1 MKKIL
6 CAFMLLLCFG
16 STLWI
21 EQATAKTVSFTI
33 RNNNDWDAFRAE
45 VKKARGQY
53 WVDATLEADIT
64 TVYGVGLDADAPYR
78 GTFDGNGHTLNVD
91 IKHGNYPSA
100 LFCYAGDVTI
110 KDLHLTGKISGG
122 MHSAGLIGIA
132 QAGTPTI
139 TINRVWVST
148 EVNTT
153 ASHAGGIIGHADN
166 GNVYM
171 NDCLFDGTVKTNN
184 ADGSFIGCIIGWANT
199 PGSWCLDRVYS
210 YPSATP
216 ESQRIYLCLYHHGT
230 WHHWGSSER
239 SFTISSFDWSDWEVN
254 HYNKKDQNEVLR
266 LMNNR
271 KPNSWTLY
279 DGKAVPIMNGTV
291 ILSGYTEI
299 LEGSSNGY
307 ALSTGRYYITKDLTF
322 SNNKIGG
329 SGISINSDA
338 TVHIYVPQGVT
349 LTARGGDGS
358 GTTGGGA
365 GILLPQG
372 STLFLEGNGTVV
384 AKGGRAANG
393 GNGGNGTDGTKTN
406 FHMRGGHG
414 GSGGDGGGGAGAG
427 IGTSGGTGGTGANG
441 VTSRSECHYTSNQ
454 EGVSGNQGN
463 RGGNAAAMGAL
474 FVYSGGVQVNATGG
488 DKGSGGSG
496 GSKGWY
502 MERNSGEY
510 NQHASGGG
518 GGGGGAGGGSAEGIG
533 TGGPGGGGG
542 GSGAAGSCTAA
553 GDSFNDEPWDF
564 YSLWAKGG
572 TGGRGSDGNNGST
585 GAEAGQWSNWKSA
598 NNYSHL
604 SKDGGG
610 GGNPGEKSQ
619 SCPTIH
625 EYSATFNAVSNFGGK
640 IDKSYT
646 IGYKSNDPNHSKIT
660 IFVPPFNV
668 LGITDRERYVIQW
681 NDRKE
686 GTGKNYKVY
695 DEIQIGQGYNN
706 FYGLWQSYHTIFPKG
721 YGTRLQ
727 PFEIESGE
735 LLELAD
741 YVNNGGN
748 TRGLYFKQKGNI
760 VLQDILSRYSRGD
773 KWTPIGHTYKFEG
786 DYDGGG
792 YMIRSGK
799 IKNVGSYIG
808 IFGQVSGSIHN
819 LGVEKITIDTNDDKL
834 RCGAIAG
841 LLLGARTEKP
851 WQPAIPTAGTMTHC
865 YAANNTVKAPYA
877 GGLVGEMIDI
887 ARMSHCHGANNDLT
901 GSYSGGI
908 ASLIRSQAKV
918 DNCFTTE
925 SNVASKSGINN
936 TSDCHHSVSAK
947 MASGEVAWLLNDKTA
962 FGVTWYQNI
971 DKGTKNLYPVL
982 DSIRGRVF
990 FDGTKYSNDPIGT
1003 PFALSGKGLPG
1014 DPFLITSL
1022 SDLEK
1027 VRNFCNDGK
1036 KITGIHFLQTV
1047 DIDLNGSTWTPIG
1060 NSGSKVF
1067 DGHYDG
1073 GGHII
1078 HNGKIGAGD
1087 YAGIFGVVAGTVT
1100 RLGVEK
1106 MTITSTQRSTRV
1118 GGIAGRLRG
1127 DGIISNCYVK
1137 NSKVTSDKNNKGVA
1151 GAIVGDMQDYAA
1163 VRNSYGYQNTVIGA
1177 SAGYIVGEMP
1187 SQNTQLYRCYTDGS
1201 SLIGSYAYGTTPK
1214 SEPGVSTNSFRSGMY
1229 AYLLND
1235 ENDANPEPVWYQN
1248 LTEDTD
1254 HDETPVLSSS
1264 HAMVSKRN
1272 GGYTNDSFNLAKL
1285 GDGTKENPFK
1295 IATAEDLQNL
1305 IKTIG
1310 RVKRTDGYILQTA
1323 DIDMKDSLIVP
1334 IGTGTD
1340 GFEGYYDGG
1349 GHVIKNVNMLTYKD
1363 KSMGLFNNI
1372 KGVVENLGI
1381 ENSTFQATG
1390 TVDRVGAFA
1399 GRMSGNGVLR
1409 NCYVKESTIDF
1420 NLISGVVVGAL
1431 VGEQTDASR
1440 IESCYGYKNTVTG
1453 QNDGL
1458 DYFGH
1463 IVGYIGSA
1471 AKDSLVF
1478 TDGAK
1483 LCADKQPGAD
1493 NMLRSE
1499 KGVTDLR
1506 FNSGEVCYL
1515 LNGAKKDKPV
1525 WGQTIRK
1532 DATPAFTAS
1541 QDTHKQVYRYTND
1554 YQALYTNTD
1563 EVPYSVLVSLNPNH
1577 EKKGAKTFEIFKAD
1591 ENYYIPDL
1599 LLENHAPEWQNYYFA
1614 GWTTQANGKGTFYP
1628 RDGKVAAP
1636 KENIQLYA
1644 LWDIKVPLRNESD
1657 KWPTVVL
1664 ENLRPDTIRYKVYD
1678 YGGYKT
1684 PYGNNY
1690 KGKVTLQAPEE
1701 HVIRLSGTITTEG
1714 LRDNNSCDTLVVY
1727 DGDGKKKIKLTNE
1740 FAKSGDTYKDV
1751 FFSTTDG
1758 AKEDIGH
1765 LLSSGREMT
1774 IEFVTNN
1781 ENNFEG
1787 LDLLVTV
1794 LPESIGQLGQGTK
1807 DEPFLVGS
1815 VQDLKTVETY
1825 FQLTGDSKVYI
1836 KQFADI
1842 DMAGETFTPLASSL
1856 ESFEGHYD
1864 GDGYVI
1870 RNGKIKAPT
1879 YAGLFSVVTGK
1890 VTRLGM
1896 ENMTVNYEKIDGR
1909 SGAIAAS
1916 MIGNGEISY
1925 CYVKGCTV
1933 TNNGIQGYEG
1943 QGVAGAIV
1951 SEMYDQAVIKNCYS
1965 YQNKV
1970 TATRAAQICADT
1982 KVGTQISL
1990 CFTDGDNL
1998 ISQKD
2003 ATVTSSETGVK
2014 AERFFSGE
2022 LCYQLNGALRDSVIW
2037 RQTIGT
2043 DSLPVLNKKS
2053 KRVYFFNEQG
2063 ASGYTNETTATA
2075 LDMKLMDIVTDAN
2088 VGYKV
2093 LKGSLVNAADVVPEH
2108 RHFVFKGWNTKAD
2121 GSGDFYPRD
2130 TMFVYNKELS
2140 LYAQYDMVVV
2150 MSKDDTEKIS
2160 QEMPKDIPF
2169 AKVYDDGDK
2178 DGPYTAGAR
2187 YVTLIAPEGRV
2198 LQLKG
2203 TVASK
2208 TTTGD
2213 SAPQDYLAVYDG
2225 NYAADL
2231 KNSQKLANDS
2241 AKTGEGWRHVYYST
2255 KAGELYNIGTL
2266 SSSGRE
2272 MTIFFQT
2279 TDQGKDAFKGID
2291 LTVTQVPVDSAV
2303 SVLGKGTEEAPY
2315 RVKTAADLKNLATY
2329 SSLKSNS
2336 KFSILQTDDIDME
2349 GLTVAPLLNDSAG
2362 FAGHYDGCGYVIRN
2376 MKMDHYKGTSV
2387 GLFGSVSGIVERVG
2401 MENCTVKA
2409 VANDART
2416 GAFAGRLVGKG
2427 VLRNCYVIGSSISY
2441 NDAVGVVGALVG
2453 EQKDTS
2459 RIEYCYGYKNEII
2472 GFTDRGGKKRYG
2484 YITGDIDNDAN
2495 VIQSVV
2501 FTDGPA
2507 LCSDGQGEKVTRT
2520 NVQKDVTKERFGS
2533 GEICYLLNSSRSDS
2547 VIWYQTLGTDSV
2559 PVFIDN
2565 HGVVTYNNDA
2575 YSNAYYINS
2584 KEDFLKYIEKNAN
2597 FYLNRDIDLGEWN
2610 GNLAPTLSGNF
2621 DGGGHT
2627 ITYSG
2632 NGWCQGLFYKIK
2644 QNASVKHLRVEA
2656 NISTPANCAGI
2667 VYFNYGLISDCHF
2680 SGNIH
2685 NLLFK
2690 KEREIAGIAVYC
2702 FSRGTIDHCSASSRL
2717 TLNNPEKGKTYPICM
2732 LGDAV
2737 YCTWV
2742 NPDNNSLYA
2751 AQADS
2756 AMKVRA
2762 DYPVYAKG
2770 ILDVTGPYLVLGND
2784 SITARGG
2791 HLSSLTL
2798 TDGKRFDCP
2807 AEVTVDEITY
2817 RRNGTNGAYEPWVL
2831 PFDYTIDANMIKSG
2845 IEFYRFEKDSTSNSN
2860 ILVKQISADVPYQV
2874 AANEPLAFR
2883 TTGNNQYYF
2892 DMKLIKDGKSQPLTI
2907 RMPSGGVGAQIA
2919 NTKDMARVVVT
2930 YDSIA
2935 PARITKELMYVWNN
2949 DKQDFVLGDST
2960 TRIQPFRYYLQYIDK
2975 PTGNYEQWEQTDWAR
2990 RQAKAAAQKALS
3002 RKQTTMRAPLSAMV
3016 ADGWQPIILDPRG
3029 SQTITAQMLEDYE
3042 ILALNDIYDA
3052 EDPADPD
3059 RQRMTVAV
3067 IYEQMVEGV
3076 TLPTAVPLLV
3086 KPRRAGVEPLVT
3098 EQMGQEIDAML
3109 TQSEE
3114 EMSEDE
3120 FIAAFEESHY
3130 WCSTFAGRYDV
3141 WQMPLPESNST
3152 LSEYGALIFADTG
3165 DDQYFYRVKASDGVG
3180 MQPMS
3185 YCFTAYDP
3193 RTFENLP
3200 LANDRIEIV
3209 TVGYV
3214 EATGIETV
3222 HDSGF
3227 KDQDSE
3233 PTYNLNGQRV
3243 NDSYRGIVI
3252 KNGKKIL
3259 KR

>member
-6 CAFMLLLCFG
+6 CALMLLFSLG

-91 IKHGNYPSA
+91 IKHGDYPSA

-122 MHSAGLIGIA
+122 MHSAGLIGSA
-132 QAGTPTI
+132 VSGTNTI

-153 ASHAGGIIGHADN
+153 ASHAGGIIGHADR

-199 PGSWCLDRVYS
+199 PGSWCLDRVYNN
-210 YPSATP
+210 PSTIPLA
-216 ESQRIYLCLYHHGT
+216 QRIYLCLYHHGT
-230 WHHWGSSER
+230 WKRWGSSER
-239 SFTISSFDWSDWEVN
+239 SFTISSINWSDWEVN

-271 KPNSWTLY
+271 KSNSWTLY

-329 SGISINSDA
+329 SGISINSGA

-349 LTARGGDGS
+349 LTAIGHDAS
-358 GTTGGGA
+358 GQEGAGA

-372 STLFLEGNGTVV
+372 STLFLEGGGTVN
-384 AKGGRAANG
+384 ATGGNAANG
-393 GNGGNGTDGTKTN
+393 GNGQDGSAAMFNTSSDKGWAGSGGN
-406 FHMRGGHG
+406 
-414 GSGGDGGGGAGAG
+414 GGDGGGGAGAG
-427 IGTSGGTGGTGANG
+427 IGTRGANG
-441 VTSRSECHYTSNQ
+441 
-454 EGVSGNQGN
+454 G
-463 RGGNAAAMGAL
+463 
-474 FVYSGGVQVNATGG
+474 
-488 DKGSGGSG
+488 KGGSG
-496 GSKGWY
+496 AAGYWHNNDHNGIRGSDGDNGGTSLAIGSLYIEQTSGLTVSAKGG
-502 MERNSGEY
+502 SAGSPGK
-510 NQHASGGG
+510 AGDGGMSYIRHRGAVYFTFSMAG
-518 GGGGGAGGGSAEGIG
+518 GGGGGAGGFGGAANKIG

-542 GSGAAGSCTAA
+542 GGGACGAMGSKYTGYYSAYAEGGSGGKNA
-553 GDSFNDEPWDF
+553 
-564 YSLWAKGG
+564 
-572 TGGRGSDGNNGST
+572 NGSNAPNGGQA
-585 GAEAGQWSNWKSA
+585 GADDWYLTHDKCHSNHSWSS
-598 NNYSHL
+598 SDCVQ
-604 SKDGGG
+604 DGGG
-610 GGNPGEKSQ
+610 SRASGGNGAGAGKESQ
-619 SCPTIH
+619 SYPINC

-681 NDRKE
+681 NDKND

-695 DEIQIGQGYNN
+695 DEIQIGEGNHN

-748 TRGLYFKQKGNI
+748 TRGLYFRQKDDI
-760 VLQDILSRYSRGD
+760 VLQDILSRYNRGA
-773 KWTPIGHTYKFEG
+773 KWTPIGHTYMFEG

-792 YMIRSGK
+792 NIIRSGQ
-799 IKNVGSYIG
+799 INNVGSYIG

-819 LGVEKITIDTNDDKL
+819 LGVEKITIETNDDKL

-901 GSYSGGI
+901 GSFSGGI

-982 DSIRGRVF
+982 DSIRGRVYY
-990 FDGTKYSNDPIGT
+990 DDTKYSNDPIGT

-1060 NSGSKVF
+1060 NSGNKVF

-1106 MTITSTQRSTRV
+1106 MTITSMQRSTRV

-1127 DGIISNCYVK
+1127 DGVISNCYVK

-1151 GAIVGDMQDYAA
+1151 GAIVGDMRDYAA
-1163 VRNSYGYQNTVIGA
+1163 VRNSYGYQNDVVGA

-1272 GGYTNDSFNLAKL
+1272 GGYTNDSFYLAKL

-1310 RVKRTDGYILQTA
+1310 RVKRTDGYVLQTA

-1458 DYFGH
+1458 DYYGH

-1483 LCADKQPGAD
+1483 LCADKQPGAE
-1493 NMLRSE
+1493 NFVRSE
-1499 KGVTDLR
+1499 QGVDSLR
-1506 FNSGEVCYL
+1506 FRAGEICYL
-1515 LNGAKKDKPV
+1515 LGGSKRDNTV
-1525 WGQTIRK
+1525 WGQTIR
-1532 DATPAFTAS
+1532 T
-1541 QDTHKQVYRYTND
+1541 DTVPGFNAVSAHQLVYRHANE
-1554 YQALYTNTD
+1554 YQTMYTNT
-1563 EVPYSVLVSLNPNH
+1563 EAEPASASIVLDPNH
-1577 EKKGAKTFEIFKAD
+1577 DKIGAKSTDIFLAD
-1591 ENYYIPDL
+1591 EKYYVPDFKLAPLAMNWNNYYL
-1599 LLENHAPEWQNYYFA
+1599 S
-1614 GWTTQANGKGTFYP
+1614 GWSTEANGKGTFYP
-1628 RDGKVAAP
+1628 RDGIVAPPTALVS
-1636 KENIQLYA
+1636 LYA
-1644 LWDIKVPLRNESD
+1644 VWDIKIPSENPDPKIVKVVELDKLRS
-1657 KWPTVVL
+1657 
-1664 ENLRPDTIRYKVYD
+1664 DTIHYKVYD
-1678 YGGYKT
+1678 YGGHDS
-1684 PYGNNY
+1684 PYGYNY
-1690 KGKVTLQAPEE
+1690 NGKLTLKAPRN
-1701 HVIRLSGTITTEG
+1701 HFIRLTGTIETEAPG
-1714 LRDNNSCDTLVVY
+1714 SDNKPRDYMVVY
-1727 DGDGKKKIKLTNE
+1727 DSDGKQKLTNDH
-1740 FAKSGDTYKDV
+1740 AKSVDSYQDI
-1751 FFSTTDG
+1751 FFSSTNG
-1758 AKEDIGH
+1758 MKEDIGR
-1765 LLSSGREMT
+1765 LMSSGDEMT
-1774 IEFVTNN
+1774 IEFITDN

-1794 LPESIGQLGQGTK
+1794 LPKAIRALGQGTK
-1807 DEPFLVGS
+1807 DDPFQVESLD
-1815 VQDLKTVETY
+1815 DLKTVDTY
-1825 FQLTGDSKVYI
+1825 IRLTGDSKIYI
-1836 KQFADI
+1836 EQIDSI
-1842 DMAGETFTPLASSL
+1842 DMAGETFTPLASSV

-1864 GDGYVI
+1864 GGGYVI
-1870 RNGKIKAPT
+1870 SNMTIDADATAAIGLFRNVSGVIERLGIEKSTLKART
-1879 YAGLFSVVTGK
+1879 DTTRVGAFAGLLSGTGELRYCFAK
-1890 VTRLGM
+1890 DNSITF
-1896 ENMTVNYEKIDGR
+1896 NNEK
-1909 SGAIAAS
+1909 GA
-1916 MIGNGEISY
+1916 
-1925 CYVKGCTV
+1925 
-1933 TNNGIQGYEG
+1933 
-1943 QGVAGAIV
+1943 AGALV
-1951 SEMYDQAVIKNCYS
+1951 GELADTTQIKSS
-1965 YQNKV
+1965 YGYRNVLKGNNNEQQKDKLV
-1970 TATRAAQICADT
+1970 GLMSASATQELVYCADS
-1982 KVGTQISL
+1982 ISDYTL
-1990 CFTDGDNL
+1990 
-1998 ISQKD
+1998 
-2003 ATVTSSETGVK
+2003 
-2014 AERFFSGE
+2014 RSGE
-2022 LCYQLNGALRDSVIW
+2022 LCYALNGALRDSVIW

-2043 DSLPVLNKKS
+2043 DSLPVLYAKS
-2053 KRVYFFNEQG
+2053 KRVYFYNEQG
-2063 ASGYTNETTATA
+2063 GSGYTNDTTATA
-2075 LDMKLMDIVTDAN
+2075 LDLKLMDIVTDAN

-2108 RHFVFKGWNTKAD
+2108 RHFVFKGWNTQPD

-2140 LYAQYDMVVV
+2140 LYAQYDMVIV

-2160 QEMPKDIPF
+2160 QEMPKYIPF

-2187 YVTLIAPEGRV
+2187 YVTLIAPEGRM

-2208 TTTGD
+2208 TTTDD

-2315 RVKTAADLKNLATY
+2315 RVKTAADLKNLAAY
-2329 SSLKSNS
+2329 SNLKSNS

-2416 GAFAGRLVGKG
+2416 GALAGQLVGNG
-2427 VLRNCYVIGSSISY
+2427 LLRNCYVVGSTISY
-2441 NDAVGVVGALVG
+2441 NDVVGVTGALVG
-2453 EQKDTS
+2453 EQKGNS
-2459 RIEYCYGYKNEII
+2459 RIEEVHGYKNEVI
-2472 GFTDRGGKKRYG
+2472 GFTDRGGNKRYG
-2484 YITGDIDNDAN
+2484 YIVGDMASTATQNL
-2495 VIQSVV
+2495 V
-2501 FTDGPA
+2501 FTDGTTF
-2507 LCSDGQGEKVTRT
+2507 CSDNQGGTFT
-2520 NVQKDVTKERFGS
+2520 NANKEVAKARFAS
-2533 GEICYLLNSSRSDS
+2533 GEVAYLLNESRSDS

-2559 PVFIDN
+2559 PVFN
-2565 HGVVTYNNDA
+2565 SSHGIVTYNNSE
-2575 YSNAYYINS
+2575 YGNSFYIYT
-2584 KEDFLKYIEKNAN
+2584 KEDFIAYAEKKVGM
-2597 FYLNRDIDLGEWN
+2597 YLAQDIDLGEWN
-2610 GNLAPTLSGNF
+2610 NRFYLIGNL

-2627 ITYSG
+2627 IKYSG
-2632 NGWCQGLFYKIK
+2632 NSSSTGLFRGIRE
-2644 QNASVKHLRVEA
+2644 NASVKHLRVEA
-2656 NISTPANCAGI
+2656 DVVTTLGGGGI
-2667 VYFNYGLISDCHF
+2667 AYFSYGTISDCHF
-2680 SGNIH
+2680 SGKISHISKSEYVH
-2685 NLLFK
+2685 NV
-2690 KEREIAGIAVYC
+2690 AGITVE
-2702 FSRGTIDHCSASSRL
+2702 FLGGTIDHCSATGEL
-2717 TLNNPEKGKTYPICM
+2717 TKKAPYGEIYPISKGKV
-2732 LGDAV
+2732 GD

-2742 NPDNNSLYA
+2742 SPKDTTLYA

-2756 AMKVRA
+2756 ALKVREE
-2762 DYPVYAKG
+2762 YPVYAKG

-2807 AEVTVDEITY
+2807 AVVTVDEITY
-2817 RRNGTNGAYEPWVL
+2817 RRHGTNGAYEPWVL

-2845 IEFYRFEKDSTSNSN
+2845 MEFYRFEKDSTSNSN

-2883 TTGNNQYYF
+2883 TTGNDAYRF

-3002 RKQTTMRAPLSAMV
+3002 RKQATMRAPLSAMV

-3098 EQMGQEIDAML
+3098 EQMGQEINALL
-3109 TQSEE
+3109 TAAEQ

-3120 FIAAFEESHY
+3120 VVDAFNEIHY
-3130 WCSTFAGRYDV
+3130 WCSTFSGRYDV
-3141 WQMPLPESNST
+3141 WQMPLPEPNSV
-3152 LSEYGALIFADTG
+3152 LNEFGALVFADTG
-3165 DDQYFYRVKASDGVG
+3165 DDQYFYRIGAADGGSMKA
-3180 MQPMS
+3180 MS
-3185 YCFTAYDP
+3185 YCFTACDP
-3193 RTFENLP
+3193 RTLENLP

-3214 EATGIETV
+3214 EATSIETV

>member
-78 GTFDGNGHTLNVD
+78 GIFDGNGHTLNVD

-153 ASHAGGIIGHADN
+153 ASHAGGIIGHADR

-199 PGSWCLDRVYS
+199 PGSWCLDRVYNN
-210 YPSATP
+210 PSTIPLA
-216 ESQRIYLCLYHHGT
+216 QRIYLCLYHHGT
-230 WHHWGSSER
+230 WKRWGSSER
-239 SFTISSFDWSDWEVN
+239 SFTISSINWSDWEVN

-349 LTARGGDGS
+349 FTAIGHDASGQDGA
-358 GTTGGGA
+358 GA

-427 IGTSGGTGGTGANG
+427 IGTSGGTGGKGANG

-454 EGVSGNQGN
+454 EGVAGNQGN
-463 RGGNAAAMGAL
+463 RGGNAAAMGTL

-502 MERNSGEY
+502 MERNTGEY

-625 EYSATFNAVSNFGGK
+625 EYFATFNAVSNFGGK
-640 IDKSYT
+640 VDKSCT
-646 IGYKSNDPNHSKIT
+646 IGYKSNDTNSKIT
-660 IFVPPFNV
+660 INVPPFNV

-681 NDRKE
+681 NDRND
-686 GTGKNYKVY
+686 GGGKNYKVY

-748 TRGLYFKQKGNI
+748 TRGLYFKQKGDI
-760 VLQDILSRYSRGD
+760 VLQDILSRYNRGA
-773 KWTPIGHTYKFEG
+773 KWTPIGHTYMFEG

-792 YMIRSGK
+792 KMIRSGQ

-819 LGVEKITIDTNDDKL
+819 LGVEKITIETNDDKL

-990 FDGTKYSNDPIGT
+990 FDGTEYSNDPIGT

-1060 NSGSKVF
+1060 NSGNKVF

-1127 DGIISNCYVK
+1127 DGVISNCYVK

-1187 SQNTQLYRCYTDGS
+1187 SQNTQLYRCYTDGT
-1201 SLIGSYAYGTTPK
+1201 SLIGNFAYGTTPK

-1264 HAMVSKRN
+1264 HAMVSKRD
-1272 GGYTNDSFNLAKL
+1272 GGYTNDRFNLAKL

-1310 RVKRTDGYILQTA
+1310 QVKRTDGYVLQTA
-1323 DIDMKDSLIVP
+1323 DIDMKDLQIVP

-1420 NLISGVVVGAL
+1420 NLTSGVVVGAL

-1577 EKKGAKTFEIFKAD
+1577 NKIGAKIFEIFKAD
-1591 ENYYIPDL
+1591 ENYYTPDL
-1599 LLENHAPEWQNYYFA
+1599 QLEGHAPEWQNYYFA

-1657 KWPTVVL
+1657 SKWPTVVL
-1664 ENLRPDTIRYKVYD
+1664 DNLRPDTIRYKVYD

-1714 LRDNNSCDTLVVY
+1714 LRDNNPCDTLVVY

-1740 FAKSGDTYKDV
+1740 FAKNGDTYKDV

-1815 VQDLKTVETY
+1815 VQDLRTVETY

-1842 DMAGETFTPLASSL
+1842 DMAGETFTPLASSV

-1864 GDGYVI
+1864 GGGYVI

-1879 YAGLFSVVTGK
+1879 FAGLFSVVSGT

-1909 SGAIAAS
+1909 SGAIAARLRAS
-1916 MIGNGEISY
+1916 GEISY

-1933 TNNGIQGYEG
+1933 TNNGIEGYEG

-1951 SEMYDQAVIKNCYS
+1951 SDMFDQSVIKNCYS

-1970 TATRAAQICADT
+1970 VATRAAHICSDT
-1982 KVGTQISL
+1982 KEGTQINR
-1990 CFTDGDNL
+1990 CYTDGKIL
-1998 ISQKD
+1998 YSEAG
-2003 ATVTSSETGVK
+2003 ATVTASETEVK
-2014 AERFFSGE
+2014 AERFATGE
-2022 LCYQLNGALRDSVIW
+2022 VCYLLNGYKSDSIIW

-2043 DSLPVLNKKS
+2043 DSLPVLNTES
-2053 KRVYFFNEQG
+2053 KRVYSFNEQG
-2063 ASGYTNETTATA
+2063 VSGYTNETTATA

-2108 RHFVFKGWNTKAD
+2108 RHFVFKGWNTQPD

-2130 TMFVYNKELS
+2130 TMFVYSKELS

-2160 QEMPKDIPF
+2160 QEMPKYIPF

-2203 TVASK
+2203 TMASK
-2208 TTTGD
+2208 TTTDD

-2315 RVKTAADLKNLATY
+2315 RAKTAADLKNLATY
-2329 SSLKSNS
+2329 SNLKSNS

-2387 GLFGSVSGIVERVG
+2387 GLFGSVSGIVEHVG

-2416 GAFAGRLVGKG
+2416 GALAGQLVGNG
-2427 VLRNCYVIGSSISY
+2427 LLRNCYVVGSTISY
-2441 NDAVGVVGALVG
+2441 NDVVGVTGALVG
-2453 EQKDTS
+2453 EQKGNS
-2459 RIEYCYGYKNEII
+2459 RIEKVHGYKNEVI
-2472 GFTDRGGKKRYG
+2472 GFTDRGGNKRYG
-2484 YITGDIDNDAN
+2484 YIVGDMAATATQNL
-2495 VIQSVV
+2495 V
-2501 FTDGPA
+2501 FTDGTTF
-2507 LCSDGQGEKVTRT
+2507 CSDNQGGTFT
-2520 NVQKDVTKERFGS
+2520 NANKEVTKARFAS
-2533 GEICYLLNSSRSDS
+2533 GKVAYLLNESRSDS

-2559 PVFIDN
+2559 PVFRVN
-2565 HGVVTYNNDA
+2565 HGVVTYNDGK
-2575 YSNAYYINS
+2575 YSNSFYIYT
-2584 KEDFLKYIEKNAN
+2584 KEDFIAYADQDADM
-2597 FYLNRDIDLGEWN
+2597 YLAQDIDLGEWN
-2610 GNLAPTLSGNF
+2610 RKIEFSGNL

-2627 ITYSG
+2627 IKYSA
-2632 NGWCQGLFYKIK
+2632 NSICYGLFNKILR
-2644 QNASVKHLRVEA
+2644 NASVKHLWVEA
-2656 NISTPANCAGI
+2656 KVVTMTDFGGI
-2667 VYFNYGLISDCHF
+2667 AYENKGTISDCHLR
-2680 SGNIH
+2680 G
-2685 NLLFK
+2685 
-2690 KEREIAGIAVYC
+2690 EITHRGRAFDRDRFVAGIAVYS
-2702 FSRGTIDHCSASSRL
+2702 FEGGTIDHCSATGELSSN
-2717 TLNNPEKGKTYPICM
+2717 LNSCEIYPICKGKV
-2732 LGDAV
+2732 GD

-2742 NPDNNSLYA
+2742 SPKDTTLYA

-2807 AEVTVDEITY
+2807 AVVTVDEITY
-2817 RRNGTNGAYEPWVL
+2817 KRNGTNGAYEPWVL

-2845 IEFYRFEKDSTSNSN
+2845 MEFYRFEKDSTSNSN
-2860 ILVKQISADVPYQV
+2860 ILMKQISADEPYQV

-2892 DMKLIKDGKSQPLTI
+2892 GMKLIKDGKSQPLTI

-2935 PARITKELMYVWNN
+2935 PARVTKELMYVWNN

-2960 TRIQPFRYYLQYIDK
+2960 TQLLPFRYYLQYIDK

-3098 EQMGQEIDAML
+3098 EQMGQEIDALL
-3109 TQSEE
+3109 TATEQ

-3120 FIAAFEESHY
+3120 VVDAFNEIHY
-3130 WCSTFAGRYDV
+3130 WCSTFSGRYDV
-3141 WQMPLPESNST
+3141 WQMPLPEPNSV
-3152 LSEYGALIFADTG
+3152 LNEFGALVFADTG
-3165 DDQYFYRVKASDGVG
+3165 DDQYFYRIGAADGGSMKA
-3180 MQPMS
+3180 MS
-3185 YCFTAYDP
+3185 YCFTACDS
-3193 RTFENLP
+3193 RTLENLP
-3200 LANDRIEIV
+3200 LANDRVEIV
-3209 TVGYV
+3209 AVAYS
-3214 EATGIETV
+3214 EPTGIEEVKAEQTDV
-3222 HDSGF
+3222 R
-3227 KDQDSE
+3227 SE
-3233 PTYNLNGQRV
+3233 GDTYNLKGQKV
-3243 NDSYRGIVI
+3243 GDSYRGIVI
-3252 KNGKKIL
+3252 KNGKKIFN
-3259 KR
+3259 R